1 MRVLLIERHP
11 TRRGALER
19 MLGGHGHHARAAT
32 SGMDGLH
39 QAMADPFDV
48 ILLDL
53 ELPDVRGPVVLK
65 MLRAFSDVAVIAT
78 ASSHESMDEIMD
90 AGADDF
96 LVKPYTAE
104 QLLARLRIVGARVE
118 AAAAPGRAIQ
128 VGALHI
134 DQAAR
139 VAHLGGHELA
149 LARKEFDLLAYLA
162 GKAGQV
168 VSKRELA
175 AKVWSDPYGA
185 SDRTVN
191 VHLSWLRHKLGESA
205 AAPRFLRTVR
215 GVGIKLIDPG

>member
-1 MRVLLIERHP
+1 
-11 TRRGALER
+11 

-32 SGMDGLH
+32 GGMDGLRI
-39 QAMADPFDV
+39 AMAERFDV

-53 ELPDVRGPVVLK
+53 ELADVRGCVVLK

-78 ASSHESMDEIMD
+78 ASSHESMAEILN

-96 LVKPYTAE
+96 LIKPYTAE
-104 QLLARLRIVGARVE
+104 QLLARLHIVGRRTDTAVGQTIE
-118 AAAAPGRAIQ
+118 I
-128 VGALHI
+128 GALRI
-134 DQAAR
+134 DPAAR
-139 VAHLGGHELA
+139 VAHLGGHELP
-149 LARKEFDLLAYLA
+149 LTRKEFDLLAYLA
-162 GKAGQV
+162 AKAGEV
-168 VSKRELA
+168 VSRRELA
-175 AKVWSDPYGA
+175 AQVWSDPYGS